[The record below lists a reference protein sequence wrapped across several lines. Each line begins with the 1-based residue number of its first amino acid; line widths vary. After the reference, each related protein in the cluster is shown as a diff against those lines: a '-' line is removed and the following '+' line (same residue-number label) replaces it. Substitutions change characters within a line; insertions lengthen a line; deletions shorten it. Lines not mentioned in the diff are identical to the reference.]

1 MSIFDYKYP
10 VNAFGKARP
19 IEWPAK
25 YTDRFIGKTT
35 ECGTLFV
42 YCTNWPNEEGCFI
55 YTTIEDRGGSE
66 TIECERCAE
75 AFVNLNERD
84 GVISFREKSSGDA
97 YSFDVRESV
106 RV

>member
-35 ECGTLFV
+35 
-42 YCTNWPNEEGCFI
+42 
-55 YTTIEDRGGSE
+55 
-66 TIECERCAE
+66 
-75 AFVNLNERD
+75 
-84 GVISFREKSSGDA
+84 
-97 YSFDVRESV
+97 
-106 RV
+106 